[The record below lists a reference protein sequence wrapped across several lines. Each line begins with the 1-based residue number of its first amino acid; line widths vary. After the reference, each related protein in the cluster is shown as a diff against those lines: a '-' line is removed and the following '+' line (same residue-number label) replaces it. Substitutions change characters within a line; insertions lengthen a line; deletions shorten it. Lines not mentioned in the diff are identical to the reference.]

1 VVVVFGGV
9 EFLEENEK
17 EGDGDN
23 GEGDVGA

>member
-1 VVVVFGGV
+1 VVVFGGV
-9 EFLEENEK
+9 GFLEENEK